1 MPPTGETL
9 PSIAVIGTQWGDE
22 GKGKITDYIA
32 EGADLVVRYQGGTNA
47 GHTIKIGNDVF
58 GLHLL
63 PSGILRDNTINVIG
77 NGCVVDPEEL
87 LKEMKTI
94 EDRGYFGA

>member
-1 MPPTGETL
+1 MSTL

-47 GHTIKIGNDVF
+47 GHTIKIGKDVF

-63 PSGILRDNTINVIG
+63 PSGILRSNTINVIG
-77 NGCVVDPEEL
+77 N
-87 LKEMKTI
+87 
-94 EDRGYFGA
+94 